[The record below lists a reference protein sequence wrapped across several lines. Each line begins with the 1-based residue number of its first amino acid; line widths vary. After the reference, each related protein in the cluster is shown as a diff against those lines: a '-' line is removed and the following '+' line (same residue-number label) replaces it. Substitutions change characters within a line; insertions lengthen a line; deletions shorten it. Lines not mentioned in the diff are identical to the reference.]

1 MLKKMLLV
9 SVLACVSVSGYA
21 KEFIGLEGRF
31 GLIGPTD
38 TAVIDEKKTWTAGT
52 VPHFEHKFAL
62 PSKDYSL
69 SIETDSNEPITVSM
83 KGKTPMLELNQNQK
97 GKVNGVNFGVRTDR
111 RENVSEEGTLIVRVG
126 KDGHALEGGEYRLT
140 MRPYVS
146 LLRYV
151 GPLSAGEDEPMNS
164 DFIGLE

>member
-9 SVLACVSVSGYA
+9 SVLGCVSVSCYA

-31 GLIGPTD
+31 GLVPTD
-38 TAVIDEKKTWTAGT
+38 RAVIDEKKTWVACT
-52 VPHFEHKFAL
+52 VPYFEHKFVL

-83 KGKTPMLELNQNQK
+83 EGKTPMLELNQHQK
-97 GKVNGVNFGVRTDR
+97 GKVNGINFGVRTDR
-111 RENVSEEGTLIVRVG
+111 PENVSVEVTLIVRVG
-126 KDGHALEGGEYRLT
+126 KAGHALKGGEYHLT

>member
-1 MLKKMLLV
+1 MLLV
-9 SVLACVSVSGYA
+9 SVLGCVSVSCYA

-31 GLIGPTD
+31 GLVPTD
-38 TAVIDEKKTWTAGT
+38 RAVIDEKKTWVAGT
-52 VPHFEHKFAL
+52 VPYFEHKFVL

-83 KGKTPMLELNQNQK
+83 EGKTPMLELNQHQK
-97 GKVNGVNFGVRTDR
+97 GKVNGINFGVRTDR
-111 RENVSEEGTLIVRVG
+111 PENVSVEVTLIVRVG
-126 KDGHALEGGEYRLT
+126 KAGHALKGGEYHLT

>member
-9 SVLACVSVSGYA
+9 SVLGCVSVSCYA

-31 GLIGPTD
+31 GLVPTD
-38 TAVIDEKKTWTAGT
+38 RAVIDEKKTWVAGT
-52 VPHFEHKFAL
+52 VPYFEHKFVL

-83 KGKTPMLELNQNQK
+83 EGKTPMLELNQHQK
-97 GKVNGVNFGVRTDR
+97 GKVNGINFGVRTDR
-111 RENVSEEGTLIVRVG
+111 PENVSVEVTLIVRVG
-126 KDGHALEGGEYRLT
+126 KAGHALKGGEYHLT